1 MMMDVGFGEMRE
13 GSCEPLT
20 QKLDIV
26 RCGDRIGLIGVI
38 PRNKYE
44 LLTMFELIEHTIV

>member
-1 MMMDVGFGEMRE
+1 MMMDVGFGEMRK

-26 RCGDRIGLIGVI
+26 RCGDWIALIGII